1 MSRQGRTRVGLPALV
16 GWLLVA
22 VAAVGFLASTPPSA
36 GPDEPVQQ
44 ATAWYLSG
52 HGLPPDNTSLEYSVP
67 QSLVAYPCF
76 AFHSTQSAACMPPE
90 SQDMGTYNMVLNYP
104 PPYFWVVGG
113 GQRLAALVGLQYA
126 DVGGRI
132 ASLLLSLG
140 TLLLLSL
147 YMRRRNPLWGNFLLL
162 VSTPTAVFLNAVV
175 NPSGWEITCGI
186 AMAAVLAEA
195 VWGRQ
200 SAFESG
206 PWSKSTIAILA
217 LTSIGLS
224 TARPLGFLWAAGLT
238 VSAIALAPSIR
249 RRGLLRIACAL
260 AAGIAVRAIWYRTHP
275 YGVAAPVTVPGF
287 VQAFADTFM
296 YFPEYIRHMFGVLGL
311 LDEPIP
317 EMLLVLNIAAWAVL
331 LTRLP
336 SIRKAAI
343 VCGIVGILVVPCV
356 ISATVWAAWPLW
368 WQGRYELPFALGFV
382 MLMMLRSGR
391 LIPRTISIISGISL
405 FTLGIMVWVNEIRY
419 GFGLDGFGLPV
430 QLQTPGI
437 SPIRLYISAVLG
449 AVLVLASL
457 YLFVKAWMSKSDFVL
472 GDEPE
477 QVSAQS

>member
-1 MSRQGRTRVGLPALV
+1 
-16 GWLLVA
+16 
-22 VAAVGFLASTPPSA
+22 
-36 GPDEPVQQ
+36 
-44 ATAWYLSG
+44 
-52 HGLPPDNTSLEYSVP
+52 
-67 QSLVAYPCF
+67 
-76 AFHSTQSAACMPPE
+76 
-90 SQDMGTYNMVLNYP
+90 MG
-104 PPYFWVVGG
+104 
-113 GQRLAALVGLQYA
+113 
-126 DVGGRI
+126 
-132 ASLLLSLG
+132 
-140 TLLLLSL
+140 
-147 YMRRRNPLWGNFLLL
+147 
-162 VSTPTAVFLNAVV
+162 
-175 NPSGWEITCGI
+175 
-186 AMAAVLAEA
+186 
-195 VWGRQ
+195 
-200 SAFESG
+200 
-206 PWSKSTIAILA
+206 
-217 LTSIGLS
+217 
-224 TARPLGFLWAAGLT
+224 
-238 VSAIALAPSIR
+238 
-249 RRGLLRIACAL
+249 
-260 AAGIAVRAIWYRTHP
+260 AIWYRTHP